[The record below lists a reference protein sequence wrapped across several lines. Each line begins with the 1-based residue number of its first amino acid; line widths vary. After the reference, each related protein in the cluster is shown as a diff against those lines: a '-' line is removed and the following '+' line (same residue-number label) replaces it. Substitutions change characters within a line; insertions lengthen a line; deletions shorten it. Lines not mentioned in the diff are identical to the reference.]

1 MRWVLCDDRAKQNPH
16 HVITVSHTRG
26 EIAVW
31 NIYTMQAVR
40 TLKGIHQPQSLK
52 MIDEYRCLVRTY
64 GARQTLSGELS
75 AAGQH
80 R

>member
-1 MRWVLCDDRAKQNPH
+1 MCSHRAKQNPH

-52 MIDEYRCLVRTY
+52 MIDEYRCLVCACAKDR
-64 GARQTLSGELS
+64 GLVP
-75 AAGQH
+75 
-80 R
+80 